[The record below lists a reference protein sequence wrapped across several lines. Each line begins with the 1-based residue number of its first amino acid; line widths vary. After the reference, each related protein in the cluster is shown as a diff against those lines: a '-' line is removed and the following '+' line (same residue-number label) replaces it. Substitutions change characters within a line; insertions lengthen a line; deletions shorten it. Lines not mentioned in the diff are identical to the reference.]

1 VFASRREEADGG
13 KGEIIDADRTAM
25 FHYLLVEELLS
36 LSSPCISAQ
45 RQVRFVPIEVSCI
58 VVYSRLP
65 EDALLL
71 LLLCQY

>member
-1 VFASRREEADGG
+1 
-13 KGEIIDADRTAM
+13 M
-25 FHYLLVEELLS
+25 FHGLLAEELLS